1 MIVTD
6 QTENDKCIFM
16 QAEISSGRLGGG
28 EHRVTQARVLASEGD
43 AGSDDCDCGKSD
55 TLEITL

>member
-1 MIVTD
+1 MISKD

-28 EHRVTQARVLASEGD
+28 EHRVLASEGG
-43 AGSDDCDCGKSD
+43 AGSDDCDCRKSD
-55 TLEITL
+55 TLELKL